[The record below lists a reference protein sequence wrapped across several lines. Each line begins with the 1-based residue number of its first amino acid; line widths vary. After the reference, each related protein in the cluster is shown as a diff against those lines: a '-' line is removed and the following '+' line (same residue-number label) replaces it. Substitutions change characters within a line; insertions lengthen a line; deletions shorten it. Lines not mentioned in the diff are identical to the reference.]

1 MPRVCIVIHDKD
13 SNCLEIIYG
22 GATLLPDKRIYMSHC
37 RLQIVVPCNM
47 QSCQSRLTRC
57 PHCPG
62 VPVSTWSHAPDLRRN
77 SVTCPC
83 PVLATYNGPHRHHYT
98 TFRPL
103 NSQEAGVRPAAVC
116 SQVKT
121 ERVMCGVES
130 VQQPC
135 NDVGEAPCPTW
146 PQSRS
151 RVKLS
156 INIYT
161 YL

>member
-1 MPRVCIVIHDKD
+1 MNATSDLLLPY
-13 SNCLEIIYG
+13 SLEIIYG
-22 GATLLPDKRIYMSHC
+22 GATLCPDKRIYMSYR
-37 RLQIVVPCNM
+37 RLQLHVTCKVMSI
-47 QSCQSRLTRC
+47 TAD
-57 PHCPG
+57 
-62 VPVSTWSHAPDLRRN
+62 PVSPVSPLSPCQHAPMLQIRGETQ
-77 SVTCPC
+77 VPGLYLLLT
-83 PVLATYNGPHRHHYT
+83 VGPTTTTPAT

-103 NSQEAGVRPAAVC
+103 NSQEAGVRPPAAVC

-121 ERVMCGVES
+121 ERVMCGVWR